1 MIYSNCNSSD
11 STVSADSEVKNIV
24 YFDIDLKSRTPIY
37 EQIYKKTVELI
48 IKGELKENDQMPS
61 VRALSGEI
69 SVNPNTI
76 TKAYALLEKD
86 GIIYSLSGRGSFVAK
101 VELEKVADFLLA
113 DFDKSVMEALESGI
127 APQILAQRIEILTKK
142 INITK

>member
-1 MIYSNCNSSD
+1 M
-11 STVSADSEVKNIV
+11 V
-24 YFDIDLKSRTPIY
+24 YFEIDLKSRTPIY
-37 EQIYKKTVELI
+37 EQIYRKTVEFI

-61 VRALSGEI
+61 VRSLSAEI

-101 VELEKVADFLLA
+101 VEIDKVADFLLN
-113 DFDKSVMEALESGI
+113 DFDSCVIDALNSGI
-127 APQILAQRIEILTKK
+127 NAQMLKKRIDDIAKSDNVKL
-142 INITK
+142 

>member
-1 MIYSNCNSSD
+1 M
-11 STVSADSEVKNIV
+11 V
-24 YFDIDLKSRTPIY
+24 YFEIDLKSRTPIY
-37 EQIYKKTVELI
+37 EQIYRKTVEFI

-61 VRALSGEI
+61 VRSLSAEI

-101 VELEKVADFLLA
+101 VEIDKVADFLLN
-113 DFDKSVMEALESGI
+113 DFDSCVIDALNSGI
-127 APQILAQRIEILTKK
+127 DAQMLKKRIDDIAKSDNVKL
-142 INITK
+142 